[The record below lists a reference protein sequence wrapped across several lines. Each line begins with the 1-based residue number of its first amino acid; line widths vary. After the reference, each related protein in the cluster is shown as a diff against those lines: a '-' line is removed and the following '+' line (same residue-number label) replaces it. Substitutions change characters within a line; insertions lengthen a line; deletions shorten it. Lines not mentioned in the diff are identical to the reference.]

1 MCVCVGFHS
10 IFPVQVIKIPKEQE
24 KNNENT
30 DNPSLQ
36 ICKRAFR
43 ISIFFGCGL
52 VTVVY
57 SAMALIFIVWSN
69 EEEKTWKEMRVN
81 HWDNYSCV
89 YNIFMNVYLRVKKSG
104 ALHIRCPT
112 YIFQVSTI
120 FFGNIKRLFSK
131 VSSLCCR
138 VILSPSTHLKWH
150 FYVNAHKVH
159 HNLIKSNLRAKTII
173 KKSRLLWMLA
183 TYLSAY
189 FRIDTSPTFPY
200 ALVLVINHIIRPTL
214 HALYC

>member
-1 MCVCVGFHS
+1 MYIIYLWMYIWGW
-10 IFPVQVIKIPKEQE
+10 
-24 KNNENT
+24 
-30 DNPSLQ
+30 
-36 ICKRAFR
+36 KRAAHFIFGVQH
-43 ISIFFGCGL
+43 IS
-52 VTVVY
+52 
-57 SAMALIFIVWSN
+57 FI
-69 EEEKTWKEMRVN
+69 
-81 HWDNYSCV
+81 
-89 YNIFMNVYLRVKKSG
+89 
-104 ALHIRCPT
+104 
-112 YIFQVSTI
+112 QVSTI

-131 VSSLCCR
+131 VGSLCCR